1 MKPPRIGALRHR
13 IVLETAIR
21 SGDGGGGASVIW
33 TPVAEI
39 WAAIEP
45 RTGTEQIVGE
55 AVSGRI
61 SHQIT
66 VRHRTDIEPARRV
79 RFGARVFDI
88 LAVLDIDERRR
99 LLNCLCRE
107 ELL

>member
-1 MKPPRIGALRHR
+1 MKSPRIGALRHR
-13 IVLETAIR
+13 VVLETAIR
-21 SGDGGGGASVIW
+21 SSDGGGGASVIW
-33 TPVAEI
+33 SPVAEI

-45 RTGTEQIVGE
+45 RAGSETVVGE
-55 AVSGRI
+55 ATSGRI

-66 VRHRTDIEPARRV
+66 VRHRNDIEPARRF

>member
-13 IVLETAIR
+13 IVLETSIR
-21 SGDGGGGASVIW
+21 AADGGGGASVTW
-33 TPVAEI
+33 TPVAEV
-39 WAAIEP
+39 WAAVSP
-45 RTGTEQIVGE
+45 RSGSEQSGAE
-55 AVSGRI
+55 AVSGRV
-61 SHQIT
+61 SHQII
-66 VRHRTDIEPARRV
+66 VRHRGDIEPALRF
-79 RFGARVFDI
+79 RFGARVFEI